1 MTDSKQPRTAKPDA
15 VGPVQQFQ
23 LLLYASKDTELTAC
37 DLAVLAELTD
47 RYLKAEA
54 VTRPT
59 SAGHLA
65 KETGRT
71 IRPVQESL
79 TRLAERG
86 YITLAEQ
93 GSGTRGNTYRLPFEW
108 VRATWDAIYAV
119 IKEMADA
126 KKRRR
131 RKRGRDSYAADSVAT
146 PPKPA
151 TLRTAY
157 LRSLVTL
164 PTAYL
169 DTLATLSTAPQS
181 YIAPERCLYRDAG
194 AAGGLKPPPPVISKK
209 VVAASVESEDG
220 ETWLSLE
227 FEDGI
232 GDYIAVESADADMQA
247 EGQRELE
254 LLAAS
259 AGLNEIDDAAELIGR
274 TVHMQAGRYVRPT
287 DLLQEA
293 A

>member
-1 MTDSKQPRTAKPDA
+1 MSEAKSTAA
-15 VGPVQQFQ
+15 IGPVQQFQ

-47 RYLKAEA
+47 RYLKSEA

-86 YITLAEQ
+86 YVTLAEQ

-131 RKRGRDSYAADSVAT
+131 RKRGRASYAADSVAT

-181 YIAPERCLYRDAG
+181 YIAPERCLYRDAD

-209 VVAASVESEDG
+209 IVAASVESEDG
-220 ETWLSLE
+220 ERWLSLD
-227 FEDGI
+227 FEERG
-232 GDYIAVESADADMQA
+232 GDCIALESADKATQDD
-247 EGQRELE
+247 GQRELE
-254 LLAAS
+254 QLCAS
-259 AGLNEIDDAAELIGR
+259 AGLKEIDDAAELVGR
-274 TVHMQAGRYVRPT
+274 TVHMQAGRYVQPT

>member
-1 MTDSKQPRTAKPDA
+1 
-15 VGPVQQFQ
+15 VQQFQ
-23 LLLYASKDTELTAC
+23 LVLYATKDTELTAC

-47 RYLKAEA
+47 RYLKAEG

-86 YITLAEQ
+86 YVTLAEQ

-131 RKRGRDSYAADSVAT
+131 RKRGRASYAAGSVAT
-146 PPKPA
+146 PPKLA

-157 LRSLVTL
+157 LRGLVTL

-169 DTLATLSTAPQS
+169 DTLATLPTAPQS
-181 YIAPERCLYRDAG
+181 YIAPERCLYRDAVP
-194 AAGGLKPPPPVISKK
+194 AGGLEPPPAVISKK
-209 VVAASVESEDG
+209 IKSASVESEDG
-220 ETWLSLE
+220 ESWLSIE
-227 FEDGI
+227 FEERGSDT
-232 GDYIAVESADADMQA
+232 IALESADKGIQE

-254 LLAAS
+254 QLCNS
-259 AGLNEIDDAAELIGR
+259 AGLGEIDDASELVGCIVYMRGI
-274 TVHMQAGRYVRPT
+274 RYVAPPDDMR
-287 DLLQEA
+287 DA

>member
-1 MTDSKQPRTAKPDA
+1 MNTKPASKPDT

-47 RYLKAEA
+47 RYLKADG

-126 KKRRR
+126 KKHRR
-131 RKRGRDSYAADSVAT
+131 RKRGRASYAADSVAT
-146 PPKPA
+146 PPKLA

-169 DTLATLSTAPQS
+169 GTLATLSTAPQS

-194 AAGGLKPPPPVISKK
+194 TAGGLKPPPPVITKK
-209 VVAASVESEDG
+209 IVAASVESDDG
-220 ETWLSLE
+220 EQWVEVEFDVGASDFITLE
-227 FEDGI
+227 SD
-232 GDYIAVESADADMQA
+232 SASEQE
-247 EGQRELE
+247 EGQER
-254 LLAAS
+254 LARLTSS
-259 AGLNEIDDAAELIGR
+259 AGLMGDIESPDELVGCI
-274 TVHMQAGRYVRPT
+274 VHMQGDRYLMPHDVDMR
-287 DLLQEA
+287 DA